1 MCIFL
6 KQWVL
11 TTHCFSQVTERV
23 KSTSAS
29 AAECGGPRPSVP
41 PHFYLFYEFLSS
53 FLCPRSGDDWGGGPQ
68 RPEGSHKDNMA
79 MSLGNNIAKESSK
92 GGDESVVFSRQQDY
106 LLYHGFVC
114 GPMWY
119 GSYISTPISLAFN
132 KSARLWVK
140 KNWNLTD
147 VTQADQ
153 ATNSIPTDDVN
164 MAIQGNVAMK
174 VITFEPM

>member
-11 TTHCFSQVTERV
+11 TTTAFLRSQNES

-41 PHFYLFYEFLSS
+41 PHFYFLYKLLSS
-53 FLCPRSGDDWGGGPQ
+53 LPSPGSGDDWGGGPQ

-79 MSLGNNIAKESSK
+79 MSLGVGNNIAKESSK
-92 GGDESVVFSRQQDY
+92 GGDESVVKSSPARSSDVY

-119 GSYISTPISLAFN
+119 GSYISTPITLANFN
-132 KSARLWVK
+132 KSARFWVK
-140 KNWNLTD
+140 KKQLF
-147 VTQADQ
+147 V
-153 ATNSIPTDDVN
+153 SL
-164 MAIQGNVAMK
+164 G
-174 VITFEPM
+174 